1 MVLILYERSIRPP
14 GEQERGGTQ
23 TTCQEFRA
31 TSREITPRGATDEAS
46 RWTREQ
52 FLLLRIDAARM
63 APRARADARRGCP
76 RRPGQCPSEDP
87 CADVSTTTSR
97 SADST
102 SPPSTPAWRS
112 GLKAWLMTVLC
123 ILVAVGRWRA
133 KARTWARRRDRIV
146 ASPAPRGASQQLQRR
161 VAAKAGKL
169 WQQLQHMLVLLATSA
184 GGCTLEPASGPAPMP

>member
-46 RWTREQ
+46 RGTREQ

-97 SADST
+97 SAEST

-112 GLKAWLMTVLC
+112 GLKAWLMTVLR
-123 ILVAVGRWRA
+123 ILVAVGCWRA

-161 VAAKAGKL
+161 VAAVSYTHL
-169 WQQLQHMLVLLATSA
+169 
-184 GGCTLEPASGPAPMP
+184 TLPTRNCV